1 MSNQEGKKWFYPA
14 SEVEEA
20 RVAKPGELI
29 VESTLKPYVG
39 VYCRAR
45 GHILSGPRPTPQSL
59 VLIPAVDKHKNINTI
74 KYFEL
79 TGIERDNH
87 STPLMHIPKPDE
99 ETYELGQFQ
108 RYFVQ
113 KINEPNKIYEID
125 DKQFKDWN
133 VENKNGPDGKLYEK
147 FEIQW
152 MLKGRDAVTIN
163 RSNIDY
169 RETQNP
175 GIKYFLADAR
185 QFVRGSQGQERYY
198 EDGTKI
204 STKLPAAYGESPKL
218 NQLCGNCKFFNNGY
232 CGRWQAN
239 VRIKLWCKSWAEI
252 GTYGI
257 PAAPVGQY
265 YLFEN
270 GNGTVYYDNGFD
282 EPIAFSNEDE
292 FFTHRTDNG
301 YPADWTGI
309 AVKPMSES
317 STL

>member
-1 MSNQEGKKWFYPA
+1 M
-14 SEVEEA
+14 
-20 RVAKPGELI
+20 
-29 VESTLKPYVG
+29 
-39 VYCRAR
+39 
-45 GHILSGPRPTPQSL
+45 
-59 VLIPAVDKHKNINTI
+59 
-74 KYFEL
+74 
-79 TGIERDNH
+79 
-87 STPLMHIPKPDE
+87 
-99 ETYELGQFQ
+99 
-108 RYFVQ
+108 
-113 KINEPNKIYEID
+113 
-125 DKQFKDWN
+125 
-133 VENKNGPDGKLYEK
+133 EN
-147 FEIQW
+147 
-152 MLKGRDAVTIN
+152 
-163 RSNIDY
+163 
-169 RETQNP
+169 
-175 GIKYFLADAR
+175 
-185 QFVRGSQGQERYY
+185 
-198 EDGTKI
+198 
-204 STKLPAAYGESPKL
+204 
-218 NQLCGNCKFFNNGY
+218 